1 MNTENLRILSQI
13 FSPPMFHKIIRE
25 DDMSS
30 LQKKIDKYLN
40 IKNQHYKNNADIIKK
55 IYAHLSD
62 DYPCEYI
69 YKNTLF
75 LDIIEKYGLEDTVVL
90 NEFRVGASK
99 ADLTMLNG
107 EIKIYEIKTELDDL
121 SKLSKQLTDYQKIAD
136 KVYIVTSPKFL
147 DKLSSQYKNSNI
159 GICVLQNKE
168 GIKEEKAAQSNSFYF
183 DFSTIFK
190 TLRKPEYLS
199 LVQEFFGEVPDVPNT
214 KIFRFCYDLLSK
226 IAIEDFQKRV
236 MKKLKEREISQHTL
250 LISRKVPKELSY
262 ICNSLDLNKEE
273 YEKMFNFLANNSLCT
288 YPI

>member
-1 MNTENLRILSQI
+1 
-13 FSPPMFHKIIRE
+13 MFHKIIRE

-30 LQKKIDKYLN
+30 LQKKIDKHLN

-107 EIKIYEIKTELDDL
+107 EIKIYEVKTALDDL
-121 SKLSKQLTDYQKIAD
+121 SKLSKQLRDYQKIAD

-147 DKLSSQYKNSNI
+147 DKLSSQYKDSNI

-168 GIKEEKAAQSNSFYF
+168 RLKEEKAAKSNSSHF
-183 DFSTIFK
+183 DFTTIFK

-214 KIFRFCYDLLSK
+214 KIFKVCYDLLSQ
-226 IAIEDFQKRV
+226 ITIEEFQKKV
-236 MKKLKEREISQHTL
+236 LKKLKEREISQRTL
-250 LISRKVPKELSY
+250 LISKKVPEELKY
-262 ICNSLDLNKEE
+262 ICNSLDFNKEE
-273 YEKMFNFLANNSLCT
+273 YKKMFNFLANNSLCT